1 MAHHGLTSAYDR
13 LVNRINQFPQGAPPS
28 DLLYQILRILF
39 SEREA
44 DLVSALPIK
53 PFNAKR
59 AARIWKMDE
68 ASARKALDAMA
79 DKSLLMDLR
88 SPDGEQIFVLPPP
101 ITGFFEFS
109 LMRLRTDIDQKHLA
123 GLLHEYLQESPDFSL
138 ALFSGPTQFGRVLV
152 QEPALSEEN
161 ALHVLD
167 YERSTQAIE
176 TATHIGVSM
185 CYCRHQAQH
194 LDRAC
199 DAPMDICMS
208 FNTAADALIR
218 RGMARSVEQEE
229 CRDLLEQAYA
239 HKLVQFGEN
248 AQQNISFICN
258 CCGCCCEAMLA
269 ARKFGFLCPVHT
281 TNFVPTI
288 TESACTGCGK
298 CVGACP
304 VEAMTL
310 VSSNNPAKRQEK
322 RAKLDEEACLGCAVC
337 VRECPKGAIRL
348 ESRPNRVMTPVNSV
362 HRYALMAV
370 ERGKLQNL
378 VFDNQMAWSHRAMA
392 ALLGAIL
399 KFPPIKRSLAQKQL
413 HSRYLLRILERS
425 SGF

>member
-13 LVNRINQFPQGAPPS
+13 LVTRINKFPQGAPPS
-28 DLLYQILRILF
+28 ELLHQILRVLF

-44 DLVSALPIK
+44 DLVSLLPIK
-53 PFNAKR
+53 PFTAKK
-59 AARIWKMDE
+59 AAKVWKTDE
-68 ASARKALDAMA
+68 ASARNTLDAMA

-88 SPDGEQIFVLPPP
+88 APDGEQIYVLPPP

-109 LMRLRTDIDQKHLA
+109 LMRLRNDIDQKHLST
-123 GLLHEYLQESPDFSL
+123 LLHQYLQESPEFSL

-167 YERSTQAIE
+167 YERTTEIIE
-176 TATHIGVSM
+176 TASHIGISM

-194 LDRAC
+194 LGRAC

-208 FNTAADALIR
+208 FNTAGDALIR
-218 RGMARSVEQEE
+218 RGVARSIDKHE
-229 CRDLLEQAYA
+229 CQDLVQQAYA
-239 HKLVQFGEN
+239 HNLVQFGEN
-248 AQQNISFICN
+248 AQHNISFICN

-281 TNFVPTI
+281 TNFLPVV
-288 TESACTGCGK
+288 EEHSCVGCGK
-298 CVGACP
+298 CVGVCP

-310 VSSNNPAKRQEK
+310 VSANDPARRQAK
-322 RAKLDEEACLGCAVC
+322 RAKLDEEACLGCGVC
-337 VRECPKGAIRL
+337 VRACSRNAIRL

-378 VFDNQMAWSHRAMA
+378 IFDNQMAWSHRALS

-399 KFPPIKRSLAQKQL
+399 KFPPIKRNLAQKQL
-413 HSRYLLRILERS
+413 QSRYLLRILERN